1 MALMDKDLVALSLTT
16 ENQTLAECRIL
27 VLLGAG
33 DDDLAVRRK
42 LGGKPGHL
50 VAVLRSNLSE
60 KDNCTLSNRIVS
72 LSHE

>member
-33 DDDLAVRRK
+33 DDDLAV
-42 LGGKPGHL
+42 GGQLRWQPGHL
-50 VAVLRSNLSE
+50 IAVLRADLNESML
-60 KDNCTLSNRIVS
+60 
-72 LSHE
+72 

>member
-1 MALMDKDLVALSLTT
+1 MAIRDKDLVALSLTT
-16 ENQTLAECRIL
+16 KNQTLAECRIL

-50 VAVLRSNLSE
+50 VAVLRADLNESML
-60 KDNCTLSNRIVS
+60 
-72 LSHE
+72 